1 MAAVSK
7 RTLLQALLAA
17 CLIGAITPGAG
28 LAQEGTSLE
37 RAIKATYLWKFAPF
51 VEWPASVFKSP
62 DSPFV
67 ICVLGNNPFGDVLNQ
82 AVADQRVLGRPIV
95 VRQVMEVSGDSGC
108 EILFDAGS
116 SQQSVGAAL
125 AAVQGTPVLTVTN
138 SEDYGG
144 PKGIINFVIRENHVR
159 FEINDAAAA
168 ANGLVISSKLLSLA
182 VAVTPRTE
190 REIGTTAA

>member
-17 CLIGAITPGAG
+17 CLIGAIAPGAG

-82 AVADQRVLGRPIV
+82 AVADQRVSNRPIEIKRISTV
-95 VRQVMEVSGDSGC
+95 GRNSGC
-108 EILFDAGS
+108 QILFDAGS
-116 SQQSVGAAL
+116 PEQSIAAAL
-125 AAVQGTPVLTVTN
+125 AAVQGTPVLTVT
-138 SEDYGG
+138 D
-144 PKGIINFVIRENHVR
+144 FRR
-159 FEINDAAAA
+159 
-168 ANGLVISSKLLSLA
+168 L
-182 VAVTPRTE
+182 
-190 REIGTTAA
+190 